1 MSSCLAPACVPPP
14 SPPRLACLLAATPA
28 AHAQN
33 SFDLSVHASS
43 DVTPVVRHWPPGVP
57 GARLAAK
64 TATTMP
70 PSTLALHFGDTRLRL
85 EGIGYDSDDPP
96 DRVLEFYRKALSRY
110 GDVLECDHGR
120 AVGSLSVTSSGLRC
134 SDKGRREDLNIN
146 GHFDSSTSHDLRA
159 LPGEFRIAGV
169 DGSSTKSF
177 TSSIT
182 YVKTPKD
189 AGSKRRFTRRPR
201 LATPGLC

>member
-1 MSSCLAPACVPPP
+1 MSRALAATAAA
-14 SPPRLACLLAATPA
+14 SLACLLAGTPA

-43 DVTPVVRHWPPGVP
+43 EVTPAAIGLPVYP

-64 TATTMP
+64 HGDDDA
-70 PSTLALHFGDTRLRL
+70 AFDIGFAFGDTRLRL
-85 EGIGYDSDDPP
+85 VGISYDSDDSP
-96 DRVLEFYRKALSRY
+96 DRILEFYRKALSRY

-134 SDKGRREDLNIN
+134 SDKRGGDTFNIN
-146 GHFDSSTSHDLRA
+146 GRLDSSKDHDLRA
-159 LPGEFRIAGV
+159 GSPDDFRIAGV
-169 DGSSTKSF
+169 DGSYTKSSHF
-177 TSSIT
+177 VIM

-189 AGSKRRFTRRPR
+189 DAK
-201 LATPGLC
+201 

>member
-1 MSSCLAPACVPPP
+1 MSRARMRAPALAAAA
-14 SPPRLACLLAATPA
+14 SLACLLAATPA

-33 SFDLSVHASS
+33 NFDLSVHASS
-43 DVTPVVRHWPPGVP
+43 DVTPATIGLPVYP
-57 GARLAAK
+57 GAKLAAK
-64 TATTMP
+64 HGDDNA
-70 PSTLALHFGDTRLRL
+70 AFDIGFAFGDTRLRL

-110 GDVLECDHGR
+110 GDVLECDHGH

-159 LPGEFRIAGV
+159 GSPEEFRIAGV
-169 DGSSTKSF
+169 DGSSSKSSHF
-177 TSSIT
+177 VIM

-189 AGSKRRFTRRPR
+189 AGSK
-201 LATPGLC
+201 

>member
-1 MSSCLAPACVPPP
+1 MSRASLRAPTLVAA
-14 SPPRLACLLAATPA
+14 SLACLLAATPA

-43 DVTPVVRHWPPGVP
+43 DVTPAAIGLPVYP
-57 GARLAAK
+57 GATRAVKHGDDDAAFDIGF
-64 TATTMP
+64 
-70 PSTLALHFGDTRLRL
+70 TLGDTRLRL

-134 SDKGRREDLNIN
+134 SDKGRHEDLNIN

-159 LPGEFRIAGV
+159 GSPDEFRIAGV
-169 DGSSTKSF
+169 GPSSSTPSHF
-177 TSSIT
+177 VIM

-189 AGSKRRFTRRPR
+189 SDSK
-201 LATPGLC
+201 